1 MEGLYPII
9 RRKRRPL
16 VSVGDAVAKATIVGK
31 MDLPAG
37 RQQHVEPVVE
47 KVTGARPETTRE
59 TRVLPSKHDEE
70 ASTTRQSR
78 PTVVG

>member
-16 VSVGDAVAKATIVGK
+16 VTGN
-31 MDLPAG
+31 LPAG
-37 RQQHVEPVVE
+37 RQQHVEAAVE
-47 KVTGARPETTRE
+47 KADDEAR
-59 TRVLPSKHDEE
+59 VVPSKHDEE

>member
-16 VSVGDAVAKATIVGK
+16 VNVGDAVKRAA
-31 MDLPAG
+31 
-37 RQQHVEPVVE
+37 E
-47 KVTGARPETTRE
+47 KVVAKQHNETAERSRTSDNDDGVKNE
-59 TRVLPSKHDEE
+59 KT
-70 ASTTRQSR
+70 STTERTR

>member
-16 VSVGDAVAKATIVGK
+16 VSVGDAVRAGLTGVSPVTKAPSAQST
-31 MDLPAG
+31 D
-37 RQQHVEPVVE
+37 
-47 KVTGARPETTRE
+47 ETTTERSRTSDNE
-59 TRVLPSKHDEE
+59 DGVKNEE
-70 ASTTRQSR
+70 ASTTERTR